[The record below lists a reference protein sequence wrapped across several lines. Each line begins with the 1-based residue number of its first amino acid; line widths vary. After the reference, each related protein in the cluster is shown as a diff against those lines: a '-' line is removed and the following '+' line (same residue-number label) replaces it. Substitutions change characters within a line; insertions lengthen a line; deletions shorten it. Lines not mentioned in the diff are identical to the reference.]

1 MTQTRRFFLLL
12 SLWFMSFWWMHCK
25 YLLDFLSEMAFHIII
40 SPMIFHIYKNSMY
53 ILSEIWNWSIEYTLV
68 QKQMLLQ
75 YAKQYIHICNTS
87 LRCILFAVEYD
98 GIFVLWY
105 LEKPEIDLWT
115 CCKSSCLI
123 FWKHVFGWLET
134 LKNEIQPSRGSPFLQ
149 VPLEGTILPLL
160 CSSAFYITVWLFIP
174 FIAQFLYM

>member
-12 SLWFMSFWWMHCK
+12 SLWFMSFWRMHCK

-68 QKQMLLQ
+68 LKQMLLQ

-105 LEKPEIDLWT
+105 VEKPEIDLWT
-115 CCKSSCLI
+115 LFDFLKACFRLTRDFKKWDSAISWLPFFTSSTWRYDFTIAL
-123 FWKHVFGWLET
+123 FFRVFKL
-134 LKNEIQPSRGSPFLQ
+134 
-149 VPLEGTILPLL
+149 
-160 CSSAFYITVWLFIP
+160 YITVWLFIP